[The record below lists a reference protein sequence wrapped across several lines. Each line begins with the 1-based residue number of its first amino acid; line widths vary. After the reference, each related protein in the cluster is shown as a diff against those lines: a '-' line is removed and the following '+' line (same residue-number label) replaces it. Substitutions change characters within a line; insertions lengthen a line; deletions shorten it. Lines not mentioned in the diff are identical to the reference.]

1 MTRGELW
8 WVDLGLP
15 YGSEPGYRRPV
26 LILQNDFFNNSKIN
40 TTVIVPLTT
49 NSLYAE
55 APGNLVLYKED
66 SKLSK
71 DSVIVVSQITV
82 IDKNR
87 LIEKIS
93 KVNNTI
99 IEEVENKIMF
109 VLGIVKI

>member
-8 WVDLGLP
+8 WVDLGMP
-15 YGSEPGYRRPV
+15 YGSEPAYKRPV
-26 LILQNDFFNNSKIN
+26 LIIQNDFFNNSKIN
-40 TTVIVPLTT
+40 TTIIVPLTT

-55 APGNLVLYKED
+55 APGNIVINKDE
-66 SKLSK
+66 SKLTK
-71 DSVIVVSQITV
+71 DSVMVLSQIKV

-93 KVNNTI
+93 KVNKATI
-99 IEEVENKIMF
+99 QEVENNLMF

>member
-15 YGSEPGYRRPV
+15 HGSEPGYKRPV
-26 LILQNDFFNNSKIN
+26 LIIQNDHFNISKIN

-49 NSLYAE
+49 NTLYAE
-55 APGNLVLYKED
+55 APGNIFIPKED

-71 DSVIVVSQITV
+71 DSVIVISQIKV

-93 KVNNTI
+93 KVSKTI
-99 IEEVENKIMF
+99 ITEIEENLMF
-109 VLGIVKI
+109 VLGIKRM